1 MVLNL
6 RLRRLLVGGTPLA
19 GAIAFPI
26 LVPLLMVRVGLAAG
40 LLAAVVI
47 GSLWFVSMLVSAEM
61 PHEG

>member
-6 RLRRLLVGGTPLA
+6 RLRRLLVGGTPVA

-26 LVPLLMVRVGLAAG
+26 VVPLLMVRVGLAAG

-47 GSLWFVSMLVSAEM
+47 GSLWFVSMLASAEM

>member
-19 GAIAFPI
+19 GALAFPI

>member
-19 GAIAFPI
+19 GAIAFPVI
-26 LVPLLMVRVGLAAG
+26 VPLLMVRVGLAAG